1 VPLLYLEASATESV
15 ALHSIQSEA
24 EACMHESLNR
34 NVFLVK
40 EHIGMFKAA
49 NNYDI
54 YDPETGD
61 VIMLCREENLGAL
74 TRFFRFTKYKRMTPF
89 DICITTPEGQQ
100 LVRVTR
106 GLTFLRS
113 KVTVLNGNDEV
124 VGGFNQKLLS
134 IGGAFDVL
142 DQDDQILC
150 SLNGK
155 WTGWNFRFSAGDTEF
170 AHVTKK
176 WTGIGKEFFTSAD
189 NYVLQIS
196 DAVPPDNRV
205 RLLIL
210 AAVMCIDMVLKE

>member
-1 VPLLYLEASATESV
+1 
-15 ALHSIQSEA
+15 
-24 EACMHESLNR
+24 MHESINR

-74 TRFFRFTKYKRMTPF
+74 TKFFRFTKYKRMTPF
-89 DICITTPEGQQ
+89 DIRITTPEGRQ

-124 VGGFNQKLLS
+124 VGGFNQKLLA

-142 DQDDQILC
+142 DQDDQIIC
-150 SLNGK
+150 SLKGK
-155 WTGWNFRFSAGDTEF
+155 WTGWDFRFIAGDSEF

-189 NYVLQIS
+189 NYILQIS

>member
-1 VPLLYLEASATESV
+1 
-15 ALHSIQSEA
+15 
-24 EACMHESLNR
+24 MHESLNR

-74 TRFFRFTKYKRMTPF
+74 TKFFRFTKYKRMTPF
-89 DICITTPEGQQ
+89 DIRITTPAGQQ

-124 VGGFNQKLLS
+124 VGGFSQKLLA

-142 DQDDQILC
+142 DQDDQIIC
-150 SLNGK
+150 SLKGK
-155 WTGWNFRFSAGDTEF
+155 WTGWDFRFIAGDTEF

-189 NYVLQIS
+189 NYILQSS

>member
-1 VPLLYLEASATESV
+1 
-15 ALHSIQSEA
+15 
-24 EACMHESLNR
+24 MHESLNR

-74 TRFFRFTKYKRMTPF
+74 TKFFRFTDYKRMTPF
-89 DICITTPEGQQ
+89 DIRITTPEGRQ

-106 GLTFLRS
+106 GQTFLRS

-142 DQDDQILC
+142 DQDDQIIC
-150 SLNGK
+150 SLKGK
-155 WTGWNFRFSAGDTEF
+155 WTGWDFRFIAGDTEF

-189 NYVLQIS
+189 NYILQIS

-205 RLLIL
+205 RMLIL

>member
-1 VPLLYLEASATESV
+1 
-15 ALHSIQSEA
+15 
-24 EACMHESLNR
+24 MHESLNR

-40 EHIGMFKAA
+40 EHVGMFKAA

-74 TRFFRFTKYKRMTPF
+74 TKFFRFTKYKRMTPF
-89 DICITTPEGQQ
+89 DVRVTTPEGQQ

-124 VGGFNQKLLS
+124 VGGFSQKLLS

-142 DQDDQILC
+142 DQDDQVIC
-150 SLNGK
+150 SLKGK
-155 WTGWNFRFSAGDTEF
+155 WTGWNFRFIAGDTEF

-189 NYVLQIS
+189 NYILEIA

>member
-1 VPLLYLEASATESV
+1 
-15 ALHSIQSEA
+15 
-24 EACMHESLNR
+24 MHESLNR

-40 EHIGMFKAA
+40 EHVGMFKAA

-54 YDPETGD
+54 YDPNTGD

-74 TRFFRFTKYKRMTPF
+74 TKLFRFTDYKRMTPF
-89 DICITTPEGQQ
+89 DIRITTPEGRQ

-124 VGGFNQKLLS
+124 VGGFNQKLLA

-142 DQDDQILC
+142 DQDDQIIC
-150 SLNGK
+150 SLKGK
-155 WTGWNFRFSAGDTEF
+155 WTGWDFRFSAGDTEF

-189 NYVLQIS
+189 NYILEIA